1 MRRICRVDNNQQL
14 VVRALR
20 EIGCSVEH
28 LHVIGRGVPDLLVG
42 CEGTNFLFEL
52 KDGSKSPSK
61 QRLTPDELIW
71 HEQWKGQVA
80 VISSVEQALKIVA
93 SHFLDFSH

>member
-28 LHVIGRGVPDLLVG
+28 LHVIGRGVPDCLWDAKVQTFCL
-42 CEGTNFLFEL
+42 
-52 KDGSKSPSK
+52 S
-61 QRLTPDELIW
+61 
-71 HEQWKGQVA
+71 
-80 VISSVEQALKIVA
+80 
-93 SHFLDFSH
+93 